1 MSTLRT
7 WCTFKLPGRF
17 TATRLISS
25 AHSVSV
31 NNILA
36 CVKIPKHFCAE
47 SERIQRHSK
56 PGNMAEST
64 ESPAVMNG
72 SSASVGPDYCEIIVV
87 RHGETPWNVQGKVQG
102 QLDVE
107 LNEVGREQ
115 AVSVAE
121 RLAKEFKISVIYSSD
136 LKRALETAQTIAN
149 RCGGLKV
156 IEDPELRE
164 RHLGDLQGLVF
175 REAAKV
181 CPIAYQAF
189 LSGKTDQDIPGGG
202 ESLDQLYRR
211 CTSALQR
218 IARKHIGERIVVVTH
233 GGVIRTLYQRACPNK
248 KPEGKVLNTSINIF
262 RLTEK
267 NKWVLKTWGD
277 VSHLNQTGFL
287 KSGFGG
293 DSTSG

>member
-1 MSTLRT
+1 MSALRT
-7 WCTFKLPGRF
+7 WRTFKLPGRF
-17 TATRLISS
+17 TATRSISS
-25 AHSVSV
+25 GHSVSV
-31 NNILA
+31 NSILA

-47 SERIQRHSK
+47 SEGIQRHSR

-64 ESPAVMNG
+64 ETPAVMNG
-72 SSASVGPDYCEIIVV
+72 SSTSVGPDYCEIIVV
-87 RHGETPWNVQGKVQG
+87 RHGETPWNVQGKIQG
-102 QLDVE
+102 HLDVE

-149 RCGGLKV
+149 SCGGLKV

-181 CPIAYQAF
+181 CPIAYHAF
-189 LSGKTDQDIPGGG
+189 LSRKTDQDIPGGG

-248 KPEGKVLNTSINIF
+248 KPEG
-262 RLTEK
+262 
-267 NKWVLKTWGD
+267 
-277 VSHLNQTGFL
+277 FL

>member
-87 RHGETPWNVQGKVQG
+87 RHGETPWNVQGKV